1 MPSKSPFTMST
12 AGVCRAAMAAR
23 FEVTGWSLGAG
34 SGHDKCFGEMIVLAD
49 GRLPGKA
56 RGRSLA
62 VATPGAGVRSAG
74 PVFEERLISRRRSL
88 RKSPG
93 CHRRA

>member
-62 VATPGAGVRSAG
+62 VATPGGRGSIRGAC
-74 PVFEERLISRRRSL
+74 F
-88 RKSPG
+88 
-93 CHRRA
+93 

>member
-34 SGHDKCFGEMIVLAD
+34 SGHDKCFGEND
-49 GRLPGKA
+49 RPGRRTPPGKGPRTIPCRSNSGRPEFDP
-56 RGRSLA
+56 RGL
-62 VATPGAGVRSAG
+62 
-74 PVFEERLISRRRSL
+74 FL
-88 RKSPG
+88 RND
-93 CHRRA
+93 